1 MKKYI
6 IGRVIKSIISVFIVI
21 SIVIVMLF
29 TLIPKTNIFKN
40 DTSIQKMKGD
50 ARTTYMYSKWDELG
64 YLDYVSFN
72 EMCTNEADD
81 YSACV
86 ALKADEVEKVIARYE
101 ANNYKIE
108 KLSSGQVFAYHE
120 FNVLE
125 LLGHFYG
132 KVLQIDHP
140 NKIKDESN
148 PELERKYYVGNDYNG
163 LPAIMC
169 S

>member
-6 IGRVIKSIISVFIVI
+6 LGRVIKSIISVFIVI

-86 ALKADEVEKVIARYE
+86 A
-101 ANNYKIE
+101 
-108 KLSSGQVFAYHE
+108 
-120 FNVLE
+120 
-125 LLGHFYG
+125 
-132 KVLQIDHP
+132 
-140 NKIKDESN
+140 
-148 PELERKYYVGNDYNG
+148 
-163 LPAIMC
+163 
-169 S
+169 